1 MRVSTQMQFSLSV
14 RTVNQRQSELLRTQE
29 QIATGRRINS
39 FAEDPVASRKV
50 LREQANLRQV
60 ESGRRTS
67 GDAQLLLENAESA
80 LIGVADALQRAY
92 ELNIQL
98 ANDSFDAPQ
107 RRSGADEI
115 RQIREQIL
123 SLANTE
129 RNGRYLFSGLGNT
142 ADPFQLDGTF
152 NGDAGRLTVPVSRN
166 TTVDATVAGGEPFLD
181 AAGGRNTLESLA
193 ELEDA
198 LRANDSVQINAM
210 IDEMLGTLERSTA
223 ARQQIGQRLQRL
235 EFVDDVLA
243 RTELAANATLAVER
257 DTDISEA
264 VIRLRESESGLQAA
278 LAITGRLDDLSLL
291 NFI

>member
-1 MRVSTQMQFSLSV
+1 MQFSLSA
-14 RTVNQRQSELLRTQE
+14 RTVGQRQSELLRTQE

-67 GDAQLLLENAESA
+67 SDAQLMLENAESA
-80 LIGVADALQRAY
+80 LIGVGDALQRVF

-98 ANDSFDAPQ
+98 ANDSYDAPQ
-107 RRSGADEI
+107 RRAGADEV
-115 RQIREQIL
+115 RQLREQL
-123 SLANTE
+123 VSLANTE

-142 ADPFQLDGTF
+142 PDPFQIDGTF
-152 NGDAGRLTVPVSRN
+152 NGDSGRLTVPVGRN

-181 AAGGRNTLESLA
+181 PAGGRNTFESLA

-198 LRANDSVQINAM
+198 LRSNDGARINAM
-210 IDEMLGTLERSTA
+210 IDEIATTLERSTG
-223 ARQQIGQRLQRL
+223 ARQQVGQRLQRL
-235 EFVDDVLA
+235 EFVDEVLS

-264 VIRLRESESGLQAA
+264 VIRLREAESGLQAA
-278 LAITGRLDDLSLL
+278 LSITGRLDDLSLL

>member
-1 MRVSTQMQFSLSV
+1 MRVSTQMQFSLSA
-14 RTVNQRQSELLRTQE
+14 RTVGQRQSELLRTQE

-67 GDAQLLLENAESA
+67 SDAQLMLENAESA
-80 LIGVADALQRAY
+80 LIGVGDALQRVF

-98 ANDSFDAPQ
+98 ANDSYDAPQ
-107 RRSGADEI
+107 RRAGADEV
-115 RQIREQIL
+115 RQLREQL
-123 SLANTE
+123 VSLANTE

-142 ADPFQLDGTF
+142 PDPFQIDGTF
-152 NGDAGRLTVPVSRN
+152 NGDSGRLTVPVGRN

-181 AAGGRNTLESLA
+181 PAGGRNTFESLA

-198 LRANDSVQINAM
+198 LRSNDGARINAM
-210 IDEMLGTLERSTA
+210 IDEIATTLERSTG
-223 ARQQIGQRLQRL
+223 ARQQVGQRLQRL
-235 EFVDDVLA
+235 EFVDEVLS

-264 VIRLRESESGLQAA
+264 VIRLREAESGLQAA
-278 LAITGRLDDLSLL
+278 LSITGRLDDLSLL